1 VPDPSS
7 RLTTREARA
16 WRWLTRRADRRR
28 AGREADAGGEA
39 PGWRLAPLYTAFAAT
54 GGVIAQLGQS
64 LDGRIATESGHSH
77 YVNDGAVIDH
87 LHRMRALA
95 DAVVVGAGTAL
106 ADDPALTVRRVAGQN
121 PLRVVIDPRARLP
134 DSLRVFND
142 GQAPTLHVV
151 GRAADPGGGRET
163 LVLDFDG
170 AGALDRLLAALAER
184 GGRAIFVEG
193 GGTTVSRF
201 LRAGL
206 LDRLHVAV
214 APVLIGSGVEAL
226 RLPAI
231 DRMDQAL
238 RAPATSY
245 RLGADTLFDLD
256 LRAAR

>member
-1 VPDPSS
+1 MPS
-7 RLTTREARA
+7 
-16 WRWLTRRADRRR
+16 
-28 AGREADAGGEA
+28 
-39 PGWRLAPLYTAFAAT
+39 WRLAPIYADFARS

-95 DAVVVGAGTAL
+95 DAVVIGAGTAL
-106 ADDPALTVRRVAGQN
+106 ADDPALTVRRVEGPN

-134 DSLRVFND
+134 ASLQIFND
-142 GQAPTLHVV
+142 RQAPTVQVV
-151 GRAADPGGGRET
+151 GRATEPRHGRDT
-163 LVLDFDG
+163 LVLDLDS

-184 GGRAIFVEG
+184 GCRAVFVEG
-193 GGTTVSRF
+193 GGTTVSSF
-201 LRAGL
+201 LQAGL

-231 DRMDQAL
+231 DRMDQAI
-238 RAPATSY
+238 RAPCASY

-256 LRAAR
+256 LRAPR